1 MLIVWGSFK
10 KQKSICSKLYKKERE
25 KYYDALNIK
34 NVTDNKQFWKTN
46 PFFLKKVKHEQLH

>member
-34 NVTDNKQFWKTN
+34 NVTDNKQFWKTIK
-46 PFFLKKVKHEQLH
+46 PFLSEKSKT